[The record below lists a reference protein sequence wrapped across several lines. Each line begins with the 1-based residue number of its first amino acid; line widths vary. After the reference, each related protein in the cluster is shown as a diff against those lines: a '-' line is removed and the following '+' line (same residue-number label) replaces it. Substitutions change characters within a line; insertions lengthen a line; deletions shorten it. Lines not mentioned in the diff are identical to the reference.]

1 MDFDTEFMNVALDE
15 AQLALSK
22 DESPIG
28 AVVVK
33 DGMIVSRAHNHT
45 EELNDPTAHAEIIA
59 IREAAKK
66 LNNWRLI
73 GCTMYVT
80 MEPCPMCAGAL
91 QQSRLLRLVYGVK
104 DPKAG
109 AAGSVMNLLD
119 MPELNHRLRITSGI
133 EEERCRQLLNSFFR
147 RLRA

>member
-1 MDFDTEFMNVALDE
+1 MDFDREFMNVALDE
-15 AQLALSK
+15 AQLALSI
-22 DESPIG
+22 DESPVG

-33 DGMIVSRAHNHT
+33 DGMIISRAHNHI
-45 EELNDPTAHAEIIA
+45 EELHDPTAHAEIIA

-80 MEPCPMCAGAL
+80 MEPCPMCAGAM
-91 QQSRLLRLVYGVK
+91 QQSRLLRVVYGVK

-119 MPELNHRLRITSGI
+119 MPELNHRLRITSGV
-133 EEERCRQLLNSFFR
+133 EEERCRELLNSFFR